1 MGCVGTPI
9 MVLDRQAGR
18 WQLSAAGMV
27 HARIWSGWSRLILI
41 ADMHVVAVAMAA
53 VVVHALQGLSDLWQL
68 MQQQGVAVDAIPSLL
83 MDAEAHNLTSTLVAH
98 LRQLEARSSSGGGG
112 GGAADDSAAFPAA
125 GQLQAGGSVA
135 GSRVASSGGGA
146 GSGGGVGGPTLDDL
160 KQRLN
165 QLHMHQTIASKA
177 SPVAAA
183 PEPVEEVPVAAAA
196 GGGAEESP
204 GGGGLIG
211 TSGRAS
217 GGGVQHNSMMQSL
230 RDRMKGLKS

>member
-1 MGCVGTPI
+1 M
-9 MVLDRQAGR
+9 
-18 WQLSAAGMV
+18 
-27 HARIWSGWSRLILI
+27 
-41 ADMHVVAVAMAA
+41 
-53 VVVHALQGLSDLWQL
+53 HALQGLQDLWQL

-83 MDAEAHNLTSTLVAH
+83 MDAEAHNLSSTLVAH
-98 LRQLEARSSSGGGG
+98 LRQLEARSSSGGG
-112 GGAADDSAAFPAA
+112 AADDSAASPAA
-125 GQLQAGGSVA
+125 GQLQAGGSSA
-135 GSRVASSGGGA
+135 GSRVASSGGG
-146 GSGGGVGGPTLDDL
+146 GGGVGGPTLDDL